1 MLSVALVGAGY
12 WGPNLARNV
21 AACNATQLSWVCDR
35 DPDAAQRLA
44 ARYPGTVATAT
55 YDDVL
60 GDPVV
65 DGVIIATPPMTHQ
78 ALVEAAL
85 RAGKHVLVEK
95 PLATSSSEARQ
106 MCKLADDA
114 GLVLMCDHTFCY
126 TAAVSELR
134 RLLRSGDLGD
144 FLYYDSVRINL
155 GRLQPDVNVL
165 WDLAP
170 HDLSILLYILP
181 PGLRPARVAAKLADP
196 ISYGQPS
203 IGHLSLEFVGG
214 AIAHMHCNWLSPKKI
229 RTTIVGGSRRMAVW
243 DDLTPGARVSVYDAG
258 VSIVEAAS
266 PDDRSHEIQY
276 RIGDMI
282 APALREYEALGAAI
296 DEFASAITERRPA
309 ATDGRMGVGVLEILE
324 AADHSAA
331 RDGAWISIEADH
343 ARPLEIDLTASGPA
357 TVPN

>member
-12 WGPNLARNV
+12 WGPNLARNI
-21 AACNATQLSWVCDR
+21 AACNTTRLSWVCDL
-35 DPDAAQRLA
+35 DLEAAQQLA
-44 ARYPGTVATAT
+44 ARYPGTAATAA

-60 GDPVV
+60 GDPAIEGVV
-65 DGVIIATPPMTHQ
+65 IATPPMTHQ
-78 ALVEAAL
+78 SLAEAAL

-95 PLATSSSEARQ
+95 PLATSSSEALQ

-114 GLVLMCDHTFCY
+114 DLVLMCDHTFCY
-126 TAAVSELR
+126 TAAVGELR

-155 GRLQPDVNVL
+155 GRLQPDINVL

-181 PGLRPARVAAKLADP
+181 PGVRPARVAAKLADP

-203 IGHLSLEFVGG
+203 IGHLSLEFAGG
-214 AIAHMHCNWLSPKKI
+214 AIAHIHCNWLSPKKI

-243 DDLTPGARVSVYDAG
+243 DDLMPGARVSVYDAG
-258 VSIVEAAS
+258 VSVVEAAR

-296 DEFASAITERRPA
+296 DEFARAIHQGPPA
-309 ATDGRMGVGVLEILE
+309 ATDGHMGLEVLEILE

-331 RDGAWISIEADH
+331 SDGAWVPI
-343 ARPLEIDLTASGPA
+343 RPTGELDMTTDLTLDLTKLP
-357 TVPN
+357 T

>member
-1 MLSVALVGAGY
+1 MLSVALIGAGY
-12 WGPNLARNV
+12 WGPNLARNI
-21 AACNATQLSWVCDR
+21 AASHATRLSWVCDL
-35 DPDAAQRLA
+35 DAEAAERLA
-44 ARYPGTVATAT
+44 ARYPGTEATAA
-55 YDDVL
+55 YGDVL
-60 GDPVV
+60 SDPGV
-65 DGVIIATPPMTHQ
+65 DGIVIATPPVTHQ
-78 ALVEAAL
+78 PLVEGAL

-126 TAAVSELR
+126 TAAVGELR

-155 GRLQPDVNVL
+155 GRLQPDINVL

-181 PGLRPARVAAKLADP
+181 PDVRPVRVAAKLADP

-203 IGHLSLEFVGG
+203 IGHLSLEFMGG

-229 RTTIVGGSRRMAVW
+229 RTTIVGGTRRMAVW
-243 DDLTPGARVSVYDAG
+243 DDLTPGARVSIYDAG
-258 VSIVEAAS
+258 VSVVEAAS

-282 APALREYEALGAAI
+282 APALRESEALGAVI
-296 DEFASAITERRPA
+296 DEFACAMNEGRLP
-309 ATDGRMGVGVLEILE
+309 ATDGRMGVEVLGILE

-331 RDGAWISIEADH
+331 SDGVWVPIEGEQAH
-343 ARPLEIDLTASGPA
+343 QLEVDLTDAGPA
-357 TVPN
+357 AIPN

>member
-12 WGPNLARNV
+12 WGPNLARNI
-21 AACNATQLSWVCDR
+21 AACNTTRLSWVCDL
-35 DPDAAQRLA
+35 DGEAADRLA
-44 ARYPGTVATAT
+44 ARYPGTAATAN

-60 GDPVV
+60 ADPAV
-65 DGVIIATPPMTHQ
+65 DGIVVATPPMTHQ

-85 RAGKHVLVEK
+85 RAGKHVMVEK
-95 PLATSSSEARQ
+95 PLATSSGEGRQ

-126 TAAVSELR
+126 TAAVGELR
-134 RLLRSGDLGD
+134 RLLRNGDLGE

-155 GRLQPDVNVL
+155 GRLQPDINVL

-170 HDLSILLYILP
+170 HDLSILLHILP
-181 PGLRPARVAAKLADP
+181 PDVRPTRVAAKLADP

-203 IGHLSLEFVGG
+203 IGLLSLEFAGG
-214 AIAHMHCNWLSPKKI
+214 AIAHIHCNWLSPKKI

-243 DDLTPGARVSVYDAG
+243 DDLTPGSRVSIYDAG
-258 VSIVEAAS
+258 VSVVEAAR

-296 DEFASAITERRPA
+296 DEFAGAITEGRSPS
-309 ATDGRMGVGVLEILE
+309 TDGPTGVEVLEILE
-324 AADHSAA
+324 AADYSAA
-331 RDGAWISIEADH
+331 NDGAWIPIDGER
-343 ARPLEIDLTASGPA
+343 ARPEEVDLTEARS
-357 TVPN
+357 TRRPN